1 MKKDLVV
8 SKRLYNV
15 VFKNIFLAKKYPEW
29 ISIMFRTL
37 MGTKKYSGNIKTR
50 NMK

>member
-15 VFKNIFLAKKYPEW
+15 IFKNIFLMKTYPEW
-29 ISIMFRTL
+29 ISIMFKTL
-37 MGTKKYSGNIKTR
+37 ISTKKYSGNIKTR